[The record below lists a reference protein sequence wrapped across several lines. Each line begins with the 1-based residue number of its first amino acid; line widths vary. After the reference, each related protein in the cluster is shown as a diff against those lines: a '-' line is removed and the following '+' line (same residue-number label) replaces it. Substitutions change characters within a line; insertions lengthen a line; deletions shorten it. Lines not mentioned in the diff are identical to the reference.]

1 LAVNE
6 AKDVSPAERDHFTAA
21 QNDSSDEE
29 VITFWLS
36 VSYLE
41 KRQVPMFVAK
51 QWAKRAT
58 NISEWM
64 ALLERNTAP
73 PGNN

>member
-1 LAVNE
+1 LRE
-6 AKDVSPAERDHFTAA
+6 CRQRRFTDRPQIFHRRPERPP
-21 QNDSSDEE
+21 DEE
-29 VITFWLS
+29 VIALWLS

-41 KRQVPMFVAK
+41 EHHVPMFVAK
-51 QWAKRAT
+51 QWAEKAT

-73 PGNN
+73 RGTN